1 MQSRQ
6 PGEHGYPVTE
16 EVTCIPWVG
25 TLRGQCKWPT
35 DLIDG
40 QGGERLDEWNLELI
54 EIKFHLYLIRDDEG
68 VGIDIR

>member
-6 PGEHGYPVTE
+6 PGEQGYLVTK

-35 DLIDG
+35 DLIDS
-40 QGGERLDEWNLELI
+40 QGGERLDKWNLELI